1 METDYKKKIAAFI
14 KANKYLILSFVFMY
28 IAPLIMLIILACEG
42 KSADISIKLWGA
54 VIGFIMIITYIAK
67 IKKWMHDKKQEEK
80 IEQLKV
86 PVYLR
91 VLQLFFTGVGFT
103 CVFLVL
109 ATIKQMFDEI
119 LVYAICSCVSVCL
132 ANVFLI
138 VDSKNRVAHK
148 IKRD

>member
-1 METDYKKKIAAFI
+1 MENDYKKKIWQFI
-14 KANKYLILSFVFMY
+14 KANKYLILSFIFMY
-28 IAPLIMLIILACEG
+28 IAPLIMLIVLACEG
-42 KSADISIKLWGA
+42 KSADISMKLWGA
-54 VIGFIMIITYIAK
+54 VIGFIMIITYMAK
-67 IKKWMHDKKQEEK
+67 IKKWVHDKKQEQK

-91 VLQLFFTGVGFT
+91 IMQFFFTMVGFV
-103 CVFLVL
+103 CIFLIL

-119 LVYAICSCVSVCL
+119 LVFTICSCVSVGL
-132 ANVFLI
+132 ANIFLI